1 MKYISLIL
9 FTLLSVF
16 FNKNVFSDEKIISEL
31 QKGGKIIFIR
41 HALAPGNGDPENFD
55 INDCKTQRNLNNIG
69 IEQSKKIGEF
79 FKKNHIKIDKVLSS
93 EWCRCRDT
101 AKYAFKKFQTFDA
114 LNSFYDE
121 KFYKFKDKQI
131 KDLKLFINNWNS
143 NKNLVLV
150 THFVVVSEILN
161 ESLSSG
167 ELAITTKNLN
177 LLGSMEVF

>member
-69 IEQSKKIGEF
+69 IEQSKKIEKESNQILDF
-79 FKKNHIKIDKVLSS
+79 TKEIKKMKENEKIKIIETLWKII
-93 EWCRCRDT
+93 
-101 AKYAFKKFQTFDA
+101 Y
-114 LNSFYDE
+114 
-121 KFYKFKDKQI
+121 
-131 KDLKLFINNWNS
+131 S
-143 NKNLVLV
+143 NKDEDMYESNLMRR
-150 THFVVVSEILN
+150 
-161 ESLSSG
+161 LSG
-167 ELAITTKNLN
+167 
-177 LLGSMEVF
+177 LLYIDYKIMGNIKEKIKKEYLK